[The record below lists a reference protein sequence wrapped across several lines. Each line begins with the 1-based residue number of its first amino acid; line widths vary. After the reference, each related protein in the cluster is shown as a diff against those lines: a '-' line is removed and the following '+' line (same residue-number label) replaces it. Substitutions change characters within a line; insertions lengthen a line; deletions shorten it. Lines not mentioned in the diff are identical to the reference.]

1 MAAEDDQAVKVL
13 GNKLSLYSFRVEWS
27 LKLKGVDYEFIKE
40 DLLNKSERLLHHNP
54 VYKKIPVLIHN
65 GKSIP
70 ESMIIVEYIDETWR
84 HQPSLLPQDPYE
96 RAMAR
101 FWAKFVDEK
110 CVPSIISVF
119 CSVGEDQEKAL
130 KDAEETLKTLEKA
143 LKGKF
148 FGGETMG
155 FVDIAAAWLP
165 YWIGVTDEILNL
177 KLVDQ
182 ESLPLLSV
190 WFEEVVDVEIVK
202 GCLPS
207 RDELMAHLKSF
218 RERSVAAKD

>member
-13 GNKLSLYSFRVEWS
+13 GNKLSPYSFRVECS

-40 DLLNKSERLLHHNP
+40 DFYNKSERLLHHNP

-84 HQPSLLPQDPYE
+84 HLPSLLPQDPYE

-119 CSVGEDQEKAL
+119 SSVGEDQEKAL
-130 KDAEETLKTLEKA
+130 KDAEETLKTFEKA

-155 FVDIAAAWLP
+155 FVDVAAAWLP
-165 YWIGVTDEILNL
+165 YWIGVAEEILNL
-177 KLVDQ
+177 KVVDQ